1 MISNTIHSEDQ
12 ITLKYV
18 IFSNVILL
26 FFRIIIERSPGKFLR
41 YRNKSKIY
49 DLFPICTQSE

>member
-1 MISNTIHSEDQ
+1 MISNTIHSQDQ

-18 IFSNVILL
+18 IFSNDILL
-26 FFRIIIERSPGKFLR
+26 FFRIIVDRSPGKFLR

-49 DLFPICTQSE
+49 DLFLICNKSE